1 MILTIYLL
9 QKRSTVNIDRNIL
22 AKLRLK
28 VSKEIPENRI
38 LKNDIKW
45 HSLSIQIQ
53 KWCSAKN
60 GDMDLSFYM
69 ILVVALKHAPG
80 LSNQGNNTQIFAKS
94 ST

>member
-45 HSLSIQIQ
+45 HTFSIQNQ
-53 KWCSAKN
+53 ASVMN
-60 GDMDLSFYM
+60 
-69 ILVVALKHAPG
+69 ILAP
-80 LSNQGNNTQIFAKS
+80 
-94 ST
+94 

>member
-45 HSLSIQIQ
+45 HTFSIQIQ
-53 KWCSAKN
+53 KWFSTKN
-60 GDMDLSFYM
+60 GDMDLSFY
-69 ILVVALKHAPG
+69 LNFQL
-80 LSNQGNNTQIFAKS
+80 
-94 ST
+94 

>member
-28 VSKEIPENRI
+28 VIKEIPENRI

-45 HSLSIQIQ
+45 HTFSIQNQ
-53 KWCSAKN
+53 ASVMN
-60 GDMDLSFYM
+60 
-69 ILVVALKHAPG
+69 ILAP
-80 LSNQGNNTQIFAKS
+80 
-94 ST
+94 